1 MDELD
6 KTLLDVLEQH
16 GVVAMLCVIHDEI
29 ERAYDYGYSVGCD
42 DGYCECLDYYDTL
55 DDSDYDLD

>member
-6 KTLLDVLEQH
+6 KTIVNVLNQH
-16 GVVAMLCVIHDEI
+16 GLDAMLDVIHDEI

-42 DGYCECLDYYDTL
+42 DGYCECLEYYDSL
-55 DDSDYDLD
+55 EGYDNE